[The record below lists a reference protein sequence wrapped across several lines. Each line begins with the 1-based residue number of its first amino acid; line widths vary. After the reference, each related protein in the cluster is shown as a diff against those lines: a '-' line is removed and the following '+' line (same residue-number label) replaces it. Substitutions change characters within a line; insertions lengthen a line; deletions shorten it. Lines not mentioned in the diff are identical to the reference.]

1 MRSLG
6 DEMATPLPSKGEKD
20 ANAGKPGERAPT
32 AGGLIP
38 EEEAF
43 DQAASESVFA
53 DAIRKP
59 MSNSAPG
66 CGCPMAA
73 KVRHCTGRAGR
84 PCRIVTRW
92 CAFAPKVD
100 SCARPP
106 AA

>member
-53 DAIRKP
+53 DAIRRP
-59 MSNSAPG
+59 TSNSAPG

-73 KVRHCTGRAGR
+73 KATASHRAR
-84 PCRIVTRW
+84 QATV
-92 CAFAPKVD
+92 AL
-100 SCARPP
+100 SP
-106 AA
+106 AGALCP